1 VGAGDP
7 HPGGARPAPLPPA
20 DRPSADGASAGPPSR
35 ALDAALDAA
44 LARFADAARR
54 LARRTG
60 LGADDLDEL
69 LQEVRIRLWRAL
81 GTPERIREVRAL
93 YIQRTVASAA
103 MDLIRR
109 RRARRELPLD
119 PADGETHA
127 EPPAPGGADRELDRA
142 EFDAAVA
149 RALEELAEPRRVV
162 VRLHLTGYDRE
173 EIARMLG
180 WSEPKTRNLLYRG
193 LGDLREALERAG
205 LTPREV
211 R

>member
-1 VGAGDP
+1 MGALPPSGGDRPPTADPTPGGDP
-7 HPGGARPAPLPPA
+7 I
-20 DRPSADGASAGPPSR
+20 SR
-35 ALDAALDAA
+35 ALDAALG
-44 LARFADAARR
+44 RFADAAGH

-103 MDLIRR
+103 LDLIRR
-109 RRARRELPLD
+109 RRARRETPLD
-119 PADGETHA
+119 GGDDWNGGASPPEPVSPERADGDA
-127 EPPAPGGADRELDRA
+127 DRA
-142 EFDAAVA
+142 EFDAVVTRAVD
-149 RALEELAEPRRVV
+149 ELIESRRVV

-193 LGDLREALERAG
+193 LADLREALERAG
-205 LTPREV
+205 VTPQGLP
-211 R
+211 

>member
-1 VGAGDP
+1 MGALPPTGGDRP
-7 HPGGARPAPLPPA
+7 PAADPTPGG
-20 DRPSADGASAGPPSR
+20 DTVSR
-35 ALDAALDAA
+35 ALDAALG
-44 LARFADAARR
+44 RFADAARH

-103 MDLIRR
+103 LDLIRR
-109 RRARRELPLD
+109 RRARRETSLD
-119 PADGETHA
+119 GGDGWSEGGSPPEPA
-127 EPPAPGGADRELDRA
+127 APERADRDSDRA
-142 EFDAAVA
+142 EFDAIVA
-149 RALEELAEPRRVV
+149 RAVDGLIESRRVV

-193 LGDLREALERAG
+193 LADLREALERAG
-205 LTPREV
+205 VTPRGLP
-211 R
+211 

>member
-1 VGAGDP
+1 VGAHAP
-7 HPGGARPAPLPPA
+7 PPPGGA
-20 DRPSADGASAGPPSR
+20 DPPSG
-35 ALDAALDAA
+35 ALDAALNAA
-44 LARFADAARR
+44 LARFAAAARG

-81 GTPERIREVRAL
+81 GTPERIREARAL

-103 MDLIRR
+103 LDLIRR
-109 RRARRELPLD
+109 RRARRELPLEGD
-119 PADGETHA
+119 EAQA
-127 EPPAPGGADRELDRA
+127 EPAAPGGADRDVERA
-142 EFDAAVA
+142 EFDEVVA
-149 RALEELAEPRRVV
+149 RAIDGLSESRRVV

-180 WSEPKTRNLLYRG
+180 WTEPKTRNLLYRG
-193 LGDLREALERAG
+193 LADLREALQRAG
-205 LTPREV
+205 VTPRGL